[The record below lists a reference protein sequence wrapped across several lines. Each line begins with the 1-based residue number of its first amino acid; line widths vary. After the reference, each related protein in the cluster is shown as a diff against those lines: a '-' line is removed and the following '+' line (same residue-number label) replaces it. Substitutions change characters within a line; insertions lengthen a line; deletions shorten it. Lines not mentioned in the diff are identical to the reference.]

1 MKVKLTITE
10 SRCREG
16 YCRAGDV
23 FFVDGLCPPLC
34 HELWSGIYPQV
45 FALLNGAELD
55 YGETRARCF
64 DAACPDGGR
73 VKVHGELCEAE
84 NEKGKMKN
92 EKGEAEAGKGEAE
105 NGKNT
110 ADKGETP

>member
-23 FFVDGLCPPLC
+23 FYVDGLCPPIC

-55 YGETRARCF
+55 SGESQARCF

-73 VKVHGELCEAE
+73 VKVHGEAVEAC
-84 NEKGKMKN
+84 
-92 EKGEAEAGKGEAE
+92 EAEAGKGKAE

>member
-23 FFVDGLCPPLC
+23 FYVDGLCPPLC

-55 YGETRARCF
+55 YGESRARCF

-73 VKVHGELCEAE
+73 VKVRGEVC
-84 NEKGKMKN
+84 
-92 EKGEAEAGKGEAE
+92 EAEAGKIA
-105 NGKNT
+105 